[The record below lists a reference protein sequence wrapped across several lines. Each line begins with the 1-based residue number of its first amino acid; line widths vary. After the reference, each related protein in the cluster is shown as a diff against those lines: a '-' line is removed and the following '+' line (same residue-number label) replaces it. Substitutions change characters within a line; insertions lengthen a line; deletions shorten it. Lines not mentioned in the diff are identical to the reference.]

1 MVETIITE
9 LKMAEKEPAWLNH
22 IIRNNNID
30 QFTIDTC
37 REFIRE
43 DRDKDAAIILNS
55 ALN

>member
-30 QFTIDTC
+30 QFTLDTC

-43 DRDKDAAIILNS
+43 GRDKDAVIILNA

>member
-22 IIRNNNID
+22 IIKNNYID
-30 QFTIDTC
+30 QFTLDTC

-43 DRDKDAAIILNS
+43 GRDKDAAIILNS

>member
-43 DRDKDAAIILNS
+43 GKDKDAAIILNS
-55 ALN
+55 ALS